1 MEWPDG
7 RTNTKV
13 LNMQTQNSRNYNYVK
28 RHLTPALSQIWQ
40 VDNRPVS
47 NRRENVTYPAVS

>member
-1 MEWPDG
+1 MEWLDG

-28 RHLTPALSQIWQ
+28 RH
-40 VDNRPVS
+40 RPVS
-47 NRRENVTYPAVS
+47 NRRENV